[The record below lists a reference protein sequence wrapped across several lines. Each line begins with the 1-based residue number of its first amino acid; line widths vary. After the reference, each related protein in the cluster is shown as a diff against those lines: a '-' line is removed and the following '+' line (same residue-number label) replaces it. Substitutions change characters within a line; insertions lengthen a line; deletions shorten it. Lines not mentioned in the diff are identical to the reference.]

1 MTRPRLRVPLALL
14 GLLPLLCTPAHADT
28 RNEVVLGG
36 VLVHTIR
43 TPWVGLSPEQR
54 ANQVQE
60 RLNMILSR
68 GPVHP
73 KDITVGL
80 MQGDWCVLYRGQRF
94 LTADTAT
101 ARQDD
106 SQPEALAQM
115 WAARMRRILPPLTT
129 DKGK

>member
-1 MTRPRLRVPLALL
+1 MTCIRLRAPLALL
-14 GLLPLLCTPAHADT
+14 GLLPLICAPAHADT

-36 VLVHTIR
+36 VLIHTIR

-54 ANQVQE
+54 TDKVQE

-73 KDITVGL
+73 KDITVGQV
-80 MQGDWCVLYRGQRF
+80 QGDWCVLYRGQRF

-106 SQPEALAQM
+106 SQPQALATQ
-115 WAARMRRILPPLTT
+115 WAAYLQRVLPPLTT